1 MCHSPC
7 SKQPLNKEKN
17 ILIKAMDNLGKKA
30 NSVSATNNGKL
41 CGVNQPYYKP
51 NWPT

>member
-1 MCHSPC
+1 MCMS
-7 SKQPLNKEKN
+7 QPMLQTSSEPRPN
-17 ILIKAMDNLGKKA
+17 ILINGQPGIKA
-30 NSVSATNNGKL
+30 NSVSATYNGKL